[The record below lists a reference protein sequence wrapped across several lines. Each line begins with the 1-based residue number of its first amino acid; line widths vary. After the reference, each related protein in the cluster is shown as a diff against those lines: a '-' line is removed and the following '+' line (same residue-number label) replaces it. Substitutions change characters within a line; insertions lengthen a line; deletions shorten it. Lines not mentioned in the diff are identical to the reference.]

1 MRFKYRRLYNCI
13 LAFILT
19 LAIML
24 GVCFFCKLAPFG
36 QKALASSSEYDISTY
51 INAVLEG
58 KENIF
63 YTFSGSA
70 GEGVFYRLSEHILSP
85 SRLIISAN
93 TDSFRDLYDIAI
105 ILKISLAACFMAAY
119 VNWLMKKD
127 DNSAHRGNLFRNI
140 ICIVI
145 SSSYALSSVVLT
157 DGLSVTDGILFF
169 PLIILG
175 IDRIASD
182 KGAQTFMISLFLNLI
197 FNWYTG
203 FINLG
208 IALIWFIFEIIMQIT
223 GSKGFVKRGDIKT
236 IFARVL
242 RFLLS
247 SVFAVASTTVIWY
260 TAYKLMPDRDVVS
273 TGTLMT
279 CVPGI
284 AILAMGGM
292 ALIIFMIFNDCKVQL
307 KISVGFFTALF
318 TALMMLLPKLSE
330 TARVDIGS
338 RPVRYVLAFFMV
350 FLFAKMFLTYNRF
363 TRRDLVVQSA
373 LAVAV
378 IVLIIQIITGLIT
391 PVNELAATEDYEERN
406 RTVKTLVAAVHDLD
420 KGTYRIGF
428 VSDDTNKVTLIS
440 SDNELIYFNEE
451 SKKIDTNGDLTG
463 TLYPYAVKYFIT
475 KADLTEVTGG
485 NAPLGEM
492 GGYKVY
498 ANPFHIPMAFLFD
511 GGYFDGV
518 FKSADETERL
528 EMARACCEHIPRGYT
543 IESGDIKFTLDAA
556 KDEQLF
562 VSIASD
568 PYLKTTLN
576 GSSIMPKV
584 FMGKF
589 YSIPLQEG
597 ANDISISYQ
606 ADFMTDAVIISFAS
620 IIALMLFV
628 FIENFYDMHYPHQ

>member
-13 LAFILT
+13 FAFILT
-19 LAIML
+19 LAILL

-36 QKALASSSEYDISTY
+36 QKALASPSEYDISTY
-51 INAVLEG
+51 INAVLND

-70 GEGVFYRLSEHILSP
+70 GEGVFYRLSESILSP

-93 TDSFRDLYDIAI
+93 IDSFRDLYDISI

-119 VNWLMKKD
+119 VNWIMKKD
-127 DNSAHRGNLFRNI
+127 DNSAHRSNLFRNL

-145 SSSYALSSVVLT
+145 SSVYALSSIVLT
-157 DGLSVTDGILFF
+157 DGLSVTNGILFF

-175 IDRIASD
+175 IDKIASD
-182 KGAQTFMISLFLNLI
+182 KGAQTFVISLVLNLI

-208 IALIWFIFEIIMQIT
+208 IAVLWFIFEIVMQIT
-223 GSKGFVKRGDIKT
+223 GSKGFVKRGDVKT
-236 IFARVL
+236 ILARIL
-242 RFLLS
+242 RFVIS
-247 SVFAVASTTVIWY
+247 SVFAVASTAFLWF
-260 TAYKLMPDRDVVS
+260 TAYKLMPNKEVVS

-279 CVPGI
+279 CVPDA

-292 ALIIFMIFNDCKVQL
+292 ALIIFMIFNDCKYQL
-307 KISVGFFTALF
+307 KIAIGFFTAAF
-318 TALMMLLPKLSE
+318 TALMILLPKLSG
-330 TARVDIGS
+330 TARVDIGA
-338 RPVRYVLAFFMV
+338 RPVRYVLAFLMV
-350 FLFAKMFLTYNRF
+350 FLFARMFLTRNSF

-373 LAVAV
+373 FAVSV
-378 IVLIIQIITGLIT
+378 IVLIIQTVTGLIT
-391 PVNELAATEDYEERN
+391 PVNKTEGIDDYETRN
-406 RTVKTLVAAVHDLD
+406 QTVKTLVAAVHDLD

-428 VSDDTNKVTLIS
+428 VSDDTKKVTLIA
-440 SDNELIYFNEE
+440 SDNELIYFNDEN
-451 SKKIDTNGDLTG
+451 KKINTNDDMIG

-475 KADLTEVTGG
+475 KADLAEVTGG

-498 ANPFHIPMAFLFD
+498 SNPYHAPMAYLFD
-511 GGYFDGV
+511 GEYFDGV
-518 FKSADETERL
+518 FKNADDEERL
-528 EMARACCEHIPRGYT
+528 EMAKASCEHIPRGYT
-543 IESGDIKFTLDAA
+543 ISSGDIKFTLDAA

-576 GSSIMPKV
+576 GASVMPKV
-584 FMGKF
+584 FMGTF
-589 YSIPLQEG
+589 YSIPLKEG
-597 ANDISISYQ
+597 TNDISISYQ
-606 ADFMTDAVIISFAS
+606 PEFTTDAVIVSFVS

>member
-51 INAVLEG
+51 INAVLSS

-70 GEGVFYRLSEHILSP
+70 GEGVFYRLSESILSP

-93 TDSFRDLYDIAI
+93 IDSFRDLYDLGI

-119 VNWLMKKD
+119 VNWMMKKD
-127 DNSAHRGNLFRNI
+127 DNAAHRGDLFRNI
-140 ICIVI
+140 TCIVI
-145 SSSYALSSVVLT
+145 SSAYALSSVVLT

-169 PLIILG
+169 PLIVLG
-175 IDRIASD
+175 IDKIASD
-182 KGAQTFMISLFLNLI
+182 KGAQTLVISLALNLA

-208 IALIWFIFEIIMQIT
+208 IAVIWFIFEIVMQIT

-236 IFARVL
+236 ILARL
-242 RFLLS
+242 FRFIVS
-247 SVFAVASTTVIWY
+247 VVFAVASTTFLWY
-260 TAYKLMPDRDVVS
+260 TAYKLMPNKEVVS

-279 CVPGI
+279 CVPDI

-307 KISVGFFTALF
+307 KIAVGFFTGVF
-318 TALMMLLPKLSE
+318 TALMMLLPKLSGL
-330 TARVDIGS
+330 ARVDIGT
-338 RPVRYVLAFFMV
+338 RPVRYVLAFLMV
-350 FLFAKMFLTYNRF
+350 FIFAKMFLTNNIF
-363 TRRDLVVQSA
+363 TRRDLVIQSA
-373 LAVAV
+373 LAVSV
-378 IVLIIQIITGLIT
+378 VVLIIQLITGLIT
-391 PVNELAATEDYEERN
+391 PVNKLADTEDYENRN

-428 VSDDTNKVTLIS
+428 VSDDCKKVTLIS
-440 SDNELIYFNEE
+440 SDNELIYFYDE
-451 SKKIDTNGDLTG
+451 SKKINTNDDLAG
-463 TLYPYAVKYFIT
+463 ALYPYAVKYLIS
-475 KADLTEVTGG
+475 KADLADITG
-485 NAPLGEM
+485 NSAPLGEM

-511 GGYFDGV
+511 GEYFDGV
-518 FKSADETERL
+518 FRNADETERL
-528 EMARACCEHIPRGYT
+528 EMAKASCEHIPKGYT

-562 VSIASD
+562 VSIGSD
-568 PYLKTTLN
+568 PYLQTTLN
-576 GSSIMPKV
+576 GSPVIPKI
-584 FMGKF
+584 FMGTF
-589 YSIPLQEG
+589 YSIPLKEG
-597 ANDISISYQ
+597 TNDISISYQ
-606 ADFMTDAVIISFAS
+606 PDFMTNAAIISFVS

-628 FIENFYDMHYPHQ
+628 FTENFYDMHYPHQ